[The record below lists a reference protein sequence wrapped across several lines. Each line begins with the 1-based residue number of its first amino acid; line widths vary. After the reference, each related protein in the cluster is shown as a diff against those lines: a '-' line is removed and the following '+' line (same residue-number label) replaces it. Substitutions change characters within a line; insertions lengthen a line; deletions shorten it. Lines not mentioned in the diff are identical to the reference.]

1 MAFLRRFASVFFF
14 ASFVAVRARP
24 LPDQRDDSLSWYEGF
39 SFPTN
44 ESESSRPS
52 VPRARPMT
60 IDSEDF
66 DAADSTLS
74 IAHMTIEILA
84 SVVALIGIAA
94 GAWIAWRRRAAAA
107 DEAPAPP
114 PPAVLVADAVGRI
127 RRIGELVRL
136 LQRLRMMRPR

>member
-1 MAFLRRFASVFFF
+1 MAFLRRFASVFVL
-14 ASFVAVRARP
+14 ASFVASVALP
-24 LPDQRDDSLSWYEGF
+24 PDQRDDSLSWYEGF
-39 SFPTN
+39 TFPN
-44 ESESSRPS
+44 ESQSSRPS
-52 VPRARPMT
+52 VGPRARPMT
-60 IDSEDF
+60 IDNED
-66 DAADSTLS
+66 DNADSAFS
-74 IAHMTIEILA
+74 IAYMTIEIVA

-107 DEAPAPP
+107 DEAPPPP